1 MTLDLEASHC
11 RTSKTSW
18 VPGSGTLPVDSGP
31 LTLIPPSSKLNV
43 NRTQNDGFRSLNQQQ
58 WRSEICCSA
67 LCDTEYF
74 RTEQAGT
81 FCLYSTVH
89 WEACH
94 RTVNLFFKTLTGSTR
109 LDRLGFNVRAPRNPI
124 LSCHESLPLAA
135 VQIGVCWLSCLG
147 QGVTGVGLD
156 WPAAT
161 GGLTPRAEKIRAAR
175 RPAVGDIA
183 GYCPFRCQF
192 QHKCTAKTIRET
204 SCSCVPHAAGTVP
217 QDVVEIDSEPEPL
230 PRDYGGYDWSIIPA

>member
-1 MTLDLEASHC
+1 MGPRFRDSPRRLWTAHPHPPVFEAERESHTE
-11 RTSKTSW
+11 RW
-18 VPGSGTLPVDSGP
+18 VSFPRPAAMAVRNLLFCLVRHRVFSDRASGHV
-31 LTLIPPSSKLNV
+31 
-43 NRTQNDGFRSLNQQQ
+43 
-58 WRSEICCSA
+58 
-67 LCDTEYF
+67 
-74 RTEQAGT
+74 
-81 FCLYSTVH
+81 CLYSTIH